1 MGLRIL
7 VDTIL
12 GRIILK
18 TESGAWRTI
27 KNSELL
33 PIYYMIPD
41 KIAVRMERQ
50 FDELLRMPAELL
62 LDPKSL
68 ALVES
73 DKFREHMCDAFAYLA
88 WHTIGIKGWME
99 LYSGYAPQWIIVHET
114 YLWMQ
119 QLQKIKALWTNFDL
133 FWDPLLHQII
143 TFPTVEEA
151 YEIVAMAKEPMMKLC
166 DHGEIIKIA
175 NEMPCEED
183 FDFRRFENKRRANW
197 RRSWYHMRTKHPTAF
212 YDEII
217 RSPGSSDYQLL
228 ISSTSDISPEQ
239 IAIDRE
245 EGERFFRTLS
255 LIDRKIIL
263 LRNQGYTLE
272 ETAKMVGFATH
283 SAVLKRI
290 RKIGK
295 AYERFSGED
304 LGFSEKKIL

>member
-1 MGLRIL
+1 M
-7 VDTIL
+7 
-12 GRIILK
+12 
-18 TESGAWRTI
+18 
-27 KNSELL
+27 
-33 PIYYMIPD
+33 
-41 KIAVRMERQ
+41 VR
-50 FDELLRMPAELL
+50 L
-62 LDPKSL
+62 
-68 ALVES
+68 
-73 DKFREHMCDAFAYLA
+73 AYLA
-88 WHTIGIKGWME
+88 WHTIGMKGWME

-166 DHGEIIKIA
+166 DHREIIKIA

-183 FDFRRFENKRRANW
+183 FDFKRFENKRRANW

-304 LGFSEKKIL
+304 LGFSEKRSCKFAVYGTFDTEKRPLFLKGQRARSEEHRTGSFCVPVNEYCAHLFEKGG